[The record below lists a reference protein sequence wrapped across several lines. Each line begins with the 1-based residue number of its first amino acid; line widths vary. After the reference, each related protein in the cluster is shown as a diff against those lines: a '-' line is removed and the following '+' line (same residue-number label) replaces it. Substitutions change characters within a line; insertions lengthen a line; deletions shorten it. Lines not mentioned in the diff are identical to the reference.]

1 MCPVKDKLIAGLEN
15 SDTGTG
21 MKKVAKLQVHVHR
34 YTCTNKQHICNQ
46 LQKYMLT
53 HITIFCYQGMLS
65 SVLLKLDQSSERAKT
80 SRHKMTGMLAKDFIA
95 VRTAIV
101 TSMDKMRTAQVEQTK
116 YGRTDQE
123 GLRHNRICL
132 QMLYVG
138 D

>member
-1 MCPVKDKLIAGLEN
+1 
-15 SDTGTG
+15 
-21 MKKVAKLQVHVHR
+21 
-34 YTCTNKQHICNQ
+34 
-46 LQKYMLT
+46 MLT
-53 HITIFCYQGMLS
+53 HITVFCNQGMLS
-65 SVLLKLDQSSERAKT
+65 PVLLKLDQSSERAKT
-80 SRHKMTGMLAKDFIA
+80 RRHKMTGMLAKDFIA